1 MSGNR
6 RRHDVER
13 ICQAALDRDPA
24 ARSAFLA
31 DACAGDDALR
41 HEVESLLAQE
51 GAAEDF
57 MEAPASGTVAAS
69 VAERDSVIGQ
79 SIGPYQVVSWLGAGG
94 MGEVYQARDTRL
106 DRDVALKV
114 LPGSFAQESDWL
126 ARFRR
131 EAKLLASLNHP
142 NIAIIHGLEQIGNVH
157 ALVMELVP
165 GDDLSQRLAHGSIP
179 IDDALR
185 IAKQIAEALEAAHEQ
200 RIVHRDLKPA
210 NIKVRANGS
219 VKVLDFGLA
228 KAMEP
233 VTAGSEEAFE
243 PRTITTPAM
252 TQVGVILGT
261 AAYMSPE
268 QARGKP
274 VDKRT
279 DIWAFGC
286 LLFEMLTGRR
296 AFPGE
301 DVSETLAAVLK
312 GEPDW
317 TALPATTPP
326 AIRSLLRRCLQR
338 ELEARLR
345 DISDARFQIE
355 DALDEPPG
363 TRVPAPPG
371 RVGRWLLWAG
381 GAVVIAVAAAA
392 ATWYFTSPPPEADE
406 LRLEISTPA
415 TTAPTAIAISPNGA
429 MIVFSAIAKNREE
442 LWLRSLNSPAVRALP
457 GTEGAQYPFWS
468 PDSAS
473 IGFFADAQLKRID
486 VESGAVQT
494 LAAAGSPLGG
504 AWNADDTILFTPGP
518 SSPVVRIPAAGGSP
532 TPVSQVS
539 AEAQNH
545 RFPRALPDGRHF
557 LFYGQGTAP
566 GIYVG
571 QMEGPESRRL
581 LEADAAVFAAPG
593 QLFFVRQGA
602 LYAQAF
608 DSERIELTGR
618 PTIVEQ
624 QVVSPLG
631 VGSVALSAATN
642 GRIVYRPGRLE
653 GMRRLIWF
661 DRSGKELERV
671 PGFSWEIGIAMA
683 LSPDGRTVA
692 SDQVLGGTADIW
704 LFDLVRRVSTRFT
717 SDPEYEIYPVWSPD
731 GKRIAYQSSGKSA
744 VGSTFDTY
752 VKAVSGAGSADLLVG
767 GERGQLPT
775 DWSQDGRF
783 VLYTDTARGIW
794 AVSTEDRK
802 AFPVVETTLGAH
814 GAQFSPDGKWIA
826 YQSRESGQ
834 RAEIFVQRF
843 PGPGAKSQISA
854 AGGVQV
860 RWRGDGKEL
869 FYLAPDNRLMAVPIR
884 LEADR
889 DTVDVGTPVPLFAPR
904 FSGNPQGPSN
914 RQYMVSPDGQRFLI
928 DSPAEVTLPVTVVL
942 NWKPNP

>member
-6 RRHDVER
+6 RHDLER

-51 GAAEDF
+51 PAAEGF
-57 MEAPASGTVAAS
+57 MEALAPGTAAES
-69 VAERDSVIGQ
+69 VAERDGVIGQ
-79 SIGPYQVVSWLGAGG
+79 SIGPYHVVSWLGAGG

-106 DRDVALKV
+106 NRDVALKI
-114 LPGSFAQESDWL
+114 LPGSYAQQSDWL

-131 EAKLLASLNHP
+131 EARVLASLSHS
-142 NIAIIHGLEQIGNVH
+142 NIAIIHGLEQMGNVH

-165 GDDLSQRLAHGSIP
+165 GDDLSQRLARGSIP

-185 IAKQIAEALEAAHEQ
+185 IAKQVAEALEAAHEQ
-200 RIVHRDLKPA
+200 RIVHCDLKPA
-210 NIKVRANGS
+210 NIKVRADGT

-233 VTAGSEEAFE
+233 VTGGVEEAFE
-243 PRTITTPAM
+243 RRTVTTPAM
-252 TQVGVILGT
+252 TQVGVIFGT

-268 QARGKP
+268 QARGKLI
-274 VDKRT
+274 DKRT

-286 LLFEMLTGRR
+286 LLFEMLAGRR
-296 AFPGE
+296 AFMGA
-301 DVSETLAAVLK
+301 DVPETLAAVLK

-326 AIRSLLRRCLQR
+326 SIRSLLRRCLQR
-338 ELEARLR
+338 ELEPRLR

-355 DALDEPPG
+355 DALNEPPG
-363 TRVPAPPG
+363 ARVSASPG
-371 RVGRWLLWAG
+371 RLGEWLLWAG
-381 GAVVIAVAAAA
+381 GAVTVAVAAAA
-392 ATWYFTSPPPEADE
+392 GTWYFTSAPPEADE

-415 TTAPTAIAISPNGA
+415 TTGPTSIAISPDGR
-429 MIVFSAIAKNREE
+429 MIVFAAIAKSREE
-442 LWLRSLNSPAVRALP
+442 LWLRPLNSPAVRALP

-468 PDSAS
+468 PDSES

-486 VESGAVQT
+486 VESGVVQT
-494 LAAAGSPLGG
+494 LAAAATPLGG
-504 AWNADDTILFTPGP
+504 EWNADDTILFTPGP

-532 TPVSQVS
+532 TPVGHVS
-539 AEAQNH
+539 AAAQNH
-545 RFPRALPDGRHF
+545 RFPRVLPDGRHF
-557 LFYGQGTAP
+557 LFYAQGTAP

-571 QMEGPESRRL
+571 QVDALESRRL
-581 LEADAAVFAAPG
+581 LEADAAVFAMPG
-593 QLFFVRQGA
+593 QLLFVRQGA

-608 DSERIELTGR
+608 DPERIQLTGK
-618 PTIVEQ
+618 PTVVEQ
-624 QVVSPLG
+624 RVVSPFG
-631 VGSVALSAATN
+631 VGSVALSASTN

-683 LSPDGRTVA
+683 MSPDGRTVA

-717 SDPEYEIYPVWSPD
+717 SDPEFEIYPVWSPD

-744 VGSTFDTY
+744 IGSTFDTY
-752 VKAVSGAGSADLLVG
+752 VKSVSGAGNADLLVG

-775 DWSQDGRF
+775 DWSPDGRF
-783 VLYTDTARGIW
+783 VLYTDTGKGIW
-794 AVSTEDRK
+794 AVSTEGDRK
-802 AFPVVETTLGAH
+802 PFPVVETTLGAH

-843 PGPGAKSQISA
+843 PGPGAKSQISV

-869 FYLAPDNRLMAVPIR
+869 FYVAPDNQLMAVPIR
-884 LEADR
+884 FEAHR

-942 NWKPNP
+942 NWKANP